1 MATAAPNQNLPIFYR
16 AIEPLNVTQHGKMKV
31 RPVLDMSEVAK
42 THAIPLTVDE
52 FSLVQRHYPIV
63 FSIGDKPI
71 PIALMGLNENVN
83 VFLEDDGKPIDP
95 SLYIPAYV
103 RRYPFLLARI
113 RPDSDE
119 LSLCF
124 DPTAKA
130 VGDFDEGEAL
140 FDGEQPSKATLAILE
155 FCEQFEAAGQR
166 TSAFMEELTKSD
178 LLMDG
183 EVAIQPEGYEQPFI
197 YRGFRMVDEDKLR
210 ELRGDELRRMNQ
222 NGMLAADLRPF
233 VLADPD
239 ARRVR
244 AANEA
249 GQGASAGPAAGA
261 RRRLSLFGRRR
272 VLAAEQSFAKVD
284 GKGFDQRRDSVEA
297 AAGRLQSRAE
307 VAMPVDFQLKRVDA
321 ARRMG
326 VAVDHVAAGERIVE
340 PGRKTVPGGDRHR
353 FPAEPAVGG
362 APAAIADHDL
372 GDAGWRRR
380 HRVAIE
386 Q

>member
-63 FSIGDKPI
+63 FSIGEKPI
-71 PIALMGLNENVN
+71 QIALMGLNENVN
-83 VFLEDDGKPIDP
+83 VFLEDDGRPKDP

-124 DPTAKA
+124 DPSANA
-130 VGDFDEGEAL
+130 VGDFEEGEAL

-166 TSAFMEELTKSD
+166 TSAFMEDLAKSD

-183 EVAIQPEGYEQPFI
+183 EVAIQPEGYDQPFI

-222 NGMLAADLRPF
+222 NGMLPLIFAHLFSLTQMREVFGRQMKQGKAPVPAPQPAAAD
-233 VLADPD
+233 AD
-239 ARRVR
+239 A
-244 AANEA
+244 
-249 GQGASAGPAAGA
+249 
-261 RRRLSLFGRRR
+261 
-272 VLAAEQSFAKVD
+272 
-284 GKGFDQRRDSVEA
+284 
-297 AAGRLQSRAE
+297 
-307 VAMPVDFQLKRVDA
+307 
-321 ARRMG
+321 
-326 VAVDHVAAGERIVE
+326 
-340 PGRKTVPGGDRHR
+340 
-353 FPAEPAVGG
+353 
-362 APAAIADHDL
+362 
-372 GDAGWRRR
+372 
-380 HRVAIE
+380 
-386 Q
+386 